1 MISTLRHVSCFGRFC
16 STLFPQ
22 VICSLHTN
30 VPANF
35 APMAPAG
42 ATGTSSGAQEEV
54 NFYRQVDYFYDR
66 AAVLI
71 EDKLAQV
78 CEISFSV
85 FVLLRVGTNMVFVFL
100 AKSNNF
106 RKFLILQELPSR
118 EPYETKR
125 RLVRNILRV
134 IKPCNNVLTISFPL
148 KYEIF
153 PLLFL
158 I

>member
-1 MISTLRHVSCFGRFC
+1 MISTLRHVSCFGRFR

-42 ATGTSSGAQEEV
+42 ATGTSSQEEM

-78 CEISFSV
+78 CEILFSV
-85 FVLLRVGTNMVFVFL
+85 FVVLRVGTNMIFVF
-100 AKSNNF
+100 
-106 RKFLILQELPSR
+106 
-118 EPYETKR
+118 
-125 RLVRNILRV
+125 
-134 IKPCNNVLTISFPL
+134 
-148 KYEIF
+148 
-153 PLLFL
+153 
-158 I
+158 